1 MRRFSRASE
10 LFSSRRA
17 LAPLVLFV
25 GLLLCGCSRG
35 PAQGSPAAAA
45 APGAP
50 LPKRVI
56 ASFYPLAYAAERV
69 APAGTVVRSLTPA
82 GAEPHDLELTAADL
96 EAARSADLVIY
107 AAGMQPALDRALLQ
121 RSGATLNILSL
132 PDLALISAD
141 GSAYL
146 AGGARPPDPHVW
158 LDPRRYTVVAR
169 AIARALG
176 DEAGATAFAED
187 LRLLDGELEAGLA
200 TCQRRGLVTTHAAF
214 GYIADRYHLRQ
225 IALAGFTP
233 EIEPAPADL
242 AGLIEAARAEGS
254 RAVFVEPLMHQNVAA
269 LVARRIG
276 AELRPLDPL
285 EVLSGPGYF
294 EVMRVNLESLRQ
306 GLECTPSSSSKG

>member
-1 MRRFSRASE
+1 MG
-10 LFSSRRA
+10 RRA
-17 LAPLVLFV
+17 LASLLSLV
-25 GLLLCGCSRG
+25 GLFLAGCSGGRADA
-35 PAQGSPAAAA
+35 PAEAA
-45 APGAP
+45 APP
-50 LPKRVI
+50 SVPIPKQVI
-56 ASFYPLAYAAERV
+56 TSFYPLAYAAERV
-69 APAGTVVRSLTPA
+69 APGSTVVRSLTPA
-82 GAEPHDLELTAADL
+82 GADPHHLELTAADL
-96 EAARSADLVIY
+96 EAVRSADLVIY

-121 RSGATLNILSL
+121 RIGATLNILSL
-132 PDLALISAD
+132 PDLALITAD

-187 LRLLDGELEAGLA
+187 LRLLDGEFEAGLA

-225 IALAGFTP
+225 IALAGFSD

-242 AGLIEAARAEGS
+242 ARLIEAARAEGS
-254 RAVFVEPLMHQNVAA
+254 RAVFVEPLKHQNVAA

-294 EVMRVNLESLRQ
+294 EVMRGNLESLRQ
-306 GLECTPSSSSKG
+306 GLECTPLSSSKG